1 METHSKIGQAINY
14 LQAKGFL
21 VKGYGYPESESHHSG
36 ESIAD
41 QYRVLQGDYDTGMIA
56 PMELM
61 QVVEQLQ
68 QE

>member
-1 METHSKIGQAINY
+1 METQLKIGQAIHY

-41 QYRVLQGDYDTGMIA
+41 QYRVLQGDFDTGMIA
-56 PMELM
+56 PTELV
-61 QVVEQLQ
+61 QVVKQLQ